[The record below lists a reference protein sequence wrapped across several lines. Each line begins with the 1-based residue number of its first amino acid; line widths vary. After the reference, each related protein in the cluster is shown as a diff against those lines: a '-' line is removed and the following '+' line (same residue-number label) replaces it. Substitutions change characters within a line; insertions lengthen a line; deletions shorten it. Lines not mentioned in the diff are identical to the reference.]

1 MEPNPTLD
9 RIRYLAA
16 GGAVLV
22 AVLYLLIAIDVVT
35 VVDEQAAA
43 DATPLYVAAALF
55 ALLAVGVASMR
66 SRAMYAAGAALQL
79 LVIVGYLVIAADR
92 IPSFEAWGIAIKI
105 IQVGLLTTFI
115 YLMVRREQDPVG
127 RVEAEPRVVERPP
140 SAKR

>member
-1 MEPNPTLD
+1 MDPNPTLD

-35 VVDEQAAA
+35 VVDDQAAA

-55 ALLAVGVASMR
+55 VLLAVGLVSTR
-66 SRAMYAAGAALQL
+66 RRAVYAVGAGLQL

-92 IPSFEAWGIAIKI
+92 IPSFEAWGIAVKI
-105 IQVGLLTTFI
+105 IQVGLLTAFI
-115 YLMVRREQDPVG
+115 YLMVRQTPRTVG
-127 RVEAEPRVVERPP
+127 RVEAGTGGARTR
-140 SAKR
+140 S